1 MESCTYQTRL
11 FLWSFKK
18 KTYQKKGTFVQSFII
33 IITGA
38 SAPNSRSTSPILPS
52 KNPRFRDDLSL
63 SLKRSRNPSG
73 PCPLSPSREPP
84 AKMFDMAGCSERGK
98 FVYLNVLYG
107 WL

>member
-1 MESCTYQTRL
+1 MKE
-11 FLWSFKK
+11 KK
-18 KTYQKKGTFVQSFII
+18 KTKKNYPSVQLFII

-73 PCPLSPSREPP
+73 SCPLSPSREPP

-98 FVYLNVLYG
+98 LVYLNVLYG
-107 WL
+107 WLQ